1 MNSPGD
7 CRLNRI
13 RVTIRHLSRK
23 YTYQQRKYCI
33 QIQMWILLKLCIDLE
48 QMKLYLSLFLFFSL
62 STVSHNIGM
71 FTISIMWL
79 SKCLHPFKPAGCRQE
94 KYGFLL
100 LNCPLLLCLE
110 IILVIL
116 PLWGREDS
124 VLLCKS
130 PVFQKKTSELYT
142 KGYSCNAGG
151 TCLQTCK

>member
-23 YTYQQRKYCI
+23 YTYQQCKYCI

-48 QMKLYLSLFLFFSL
+48 QMKWYLSLFFSL
-62 STVSHNIGM
+62 SSVSHNIGT
-71 FTISIMWL
+71 FTTSIMWL
-79 SKCLHPFKPAGCRQE
+79 SKCLHPFKPVGCRQE

-116 PLWGREDS
+116 PLWGRED
-124 VLLCKS
+124 LGTLCKS